1 MRIHLDIS
9 LLRNFAVIAE
19 VGVMSRA
26 AEQIGRTQAALSQ
39 QIKKLEAELE
49 QTLMLRSAHGVT
61 LTIHGERLL
70 AHAYRIIR
78 AHDEALAELSGDTL
92 SGSISLGC
100 PDDYSRV
107 FLPPLLREFARL
119 HPQVLVEV
127 ICASTPRLLEKLDEH
142 ALDIAIISRP
152 ESIEPKDVL
161 RREPLVWVGMKGSD
175 AFNMNPLRLAL
186 SDVDTLDYNAATSTL
201 KKANRDFR
209 IAYASGSI
217 SGLTAVVRSG
227 QAITVLTQTAV
238 PPDLEIIPA
247 SSGLPDLPS
256 VDITVASSGRISSRL
271 LNSFE
276 EHIRTLLPSL

>member
-1 MRIHLDIS
+1 
-9 LLRNFAVIAE
+9 
-19 VGVMSRA
+19 MSRA
-26 AEQIGRTQAALSQ
+26 AEQVGRTQAALSQ
-39 QIKKLEAELE
+39 QVKKLEAELE
-49 QTLMLRSAHGVT
+49 QTLMLRTAHGVT

-92 SGSISLGC
+92 SGSISFGL

-107 FLPPLLREFARL
+107 FLPPLLSEFARL

-127 ICASTPRLLEKLDEH
+127 HCAPTPRLLEKLDEH
-142 ALDIAIISRP
+142 ALDIAIVSLP
-152 ESIEPKDVL
+152 ENLEPETHL

-175 AFNMNPLRLAL
+175 AYNLEPLRLAL
-186 SDVDTLDYNAATSTL
+186 SDVDTLDYQAGTSSL
-201 KKANRDFR
+201 KKIHRDYR

-256 VDITVASSGRISSRL
+256 VGITVKTSGRISSRL
-271 LNSFE
+271 LKGFE
-276 EHIRTLLPSL
+276 EHIRSLLPKL